1 MKRFLRKITPS
12 GPLAVAILALV
23 VAMSGSAVAASLITS
38 KQIKDGTIQVKD
50 ISKKARGQLATKA
63 AAGTPGPQGPAGP
76 AGEAGAQGPKGDAG
90 AQGEKGTQGAPG
102 EAVAYANVKGD
113 GTIEPGQSKGITND
127 MIDRTAEGVFCFKNL
142 GFTPR
147 SAMVSPDGSFGQLDT
162 VVTASVLVSGALSDC
177 DSDGTHKVRVRT
189 IDLNGSESLGST
201 YAPELSDRRFTIWFE

>member
-1 MKRFLRKITPS
+1 MKRVLTKIKPS
-12 GPLAVAILALV
+12 GSLAVAFLALLI
-23 VAMSGSAVAASLITS
+23 AMSGSAVAASLITS

-50 ISKKARGQLATKA
+50 ISKTARAQLSGKA
-63 AAGTPGPQGPAGP
+63 AVAVPGPAGP
-76 AGEAGAQGPKGDAG
+76 QGPKGDAG
-90 AQGEKGTQGAPG
+90 SQGDRGQTGAQGDKGVPG

-142 GFTPR
+142 GFTPK

-162 VVTASVLVSGALSDC
+162 VVTASVLVNGALTDC
-177 DSDGTHKVRVRT
+177 DSDGSHKVRVRT
-189 IDLNGSESLGST
+189 IDLNGSESFGSI

>member
-1 MKRFLRKITPS
+1 MKAIIRKITPS

-23 VAMSGSAVAASLITS
+23 VAMSGSAVAASLITG

-50 ISKKARGQLATKA
+50 ISKTARTQLAAKA
-63 AAGTPGPQGPAGP
+63 VAGVPGPQGPAGP
-76 AGEAGAQGPKGDAG
+76 AGGAGAQGPKGDAG
-90 AQGEKGTQGAPG
+90 AQGEKGAPG
-102 EAVAYANVKGD
+102 EAVAYANVKAD
-113 GTIEPGQSKGITND
+113 GTIEPGQSKGVTNA

-142 GFTPR
+142 GFTPK

-177 DSDGTHKVRVRT
+177 DSDGSHKVRVRT
-189 IDLNGSESLGST
+189 IDLNGSESFGSI

>member
-1 MKRFLRKITPS
+1 MKQFLLKIKPS
-12 GPLAVAILALV
+12 GSLAVAFLALLI
-23 VAMSGSAVAASLITS
+23 ATSGSAVAASLITS

-50 ISKKARGQLATKA
+50 ISKTARAQLAPKA
-63 AAGTPGPQGPAGP
+63 AVGVPGPQGPAG
-76 AGEAGAQGPKGDAG
+76 AQGPNGGAG
-90 AQGEKGTQGAPG
+90 AQGETGPAGAQGVPG
-102 EAVAYANVKGD
+102 EALAYANVKGD

-127 MIDRTAEGVFCFKNL
+127 MIDRTGEGVFCFKNL
-142 GFTPR
+142 GFTPK

-177 DSDGTHKVRVRT
+177 DADGTHKVRVRT

>member
-1 MKRFLRKITPS
+1 
-12 GPLAVAILALV
+12 
-23 VAMSGSAVAASLITS
+23 MSGSAVAASLITG
-38 KQIKDGTIQVKD
+38 KQIKDGTIQVRD
-50 ISKKARGQLATKA
+50 ISKTARAQLAPKA
-63 AAGTPGPQGPAGP
+63 VAALPGPQGPAGP
-76 AGEAGAQGPKGDAG
+76 AGQAGTQGPKGDTG
-90 AQGEKGTQGAPG
+90 AQGDKGVAG

-142 GFTPR
+142 GFTPK

-162 VVTASVLVSGALSDC
+162 VVTASVLVNGALSDC

-189 IDLNGSESLGST
+189 VDLNGSESFGST